1 MPVDLTLLTAYT
13 ATAALLLVIPGP
25 TIMTVVAYGL
35 SQGPRAA
42 WASTLGVVVGD
53 AVAVIASLTGLGAVM
68 ALSPSLFHMIKW
80 AGAAYL
86 LWLAAQTWR
95 ESNRVTTLSGPRAV
109 SPVPLVQIFR
119 QNFIV
124 TALNPKGIVFFVA
137 FIPQFVHADL
147 AYWPQVVVYGV
158 IFVTLGGANALA
170 YAYSAGRL
178 SAFFTRPGP
187 LRWMKRVGAAFL
199 ASAGVYTLFAQL
211 S

>member
-53 AVAVIASLTGLGAVM
+53 AVAVIASLTGLGVM

-109 SPVPLVQIFR
+109 SPVPLVEIFR

>member
-1 MPVDLTLLTAYT
+1 MSFDLALLSAFT

-42 WASTLGVVVGD
+42 WASTLGVIVGD
-53 AVAVIASLTGLGAVM
+53 AVAVVASLTGLGAIM
-68 ALSPSLFHMIKW
+68 ALSPDLFHVVKW

-86 LWLAAQTWR
+86 LWLAVQTWR
-95 ESNRVTTLSGPRAV
+95 ESNRVTASTGPAALP
-109 SPVPLVQIFR
+109 PVPLADIFW
-119 QNFIV
+119 QNLIV

-137 FIPQFVHADL
+137 FIPQFVQADMP
-147 AYWPQVVVYGV
+147 YWPQVTLYGL
-158 IFVTLGGANALA
+158 IFITLGGANALA

-178 SAFFTRPGP
+178 SAFFKRPGP
-187 LRWMKRVGAAFL
+187 LRWMKRVGAGFL

>member
-42 WASTLGVVVGD
+42 WASTSGVVAGD
-53 AVAVIASLTGLGAVM
+53 AVAVVASLTGLGAVM
-68 ALSPSLFHMIKW
+68 TLSPGLFHVIKW
-80 AGAAYL
+80 IGAAYL
-86 LWLAAQTWR
+86 LWLAGQTWR
-95 ESNRVTTLSGPRAV
+95 ESNRVSALTGPTAM

-137 FIPQFVHADL
+137 FIPQFVQADL
-147 AYWPQVVVYGV
+147 AYWPQVILYGL
-158 IFVTLGGANALA
+158 IFVTLGGVNALA

-178 SAFFTRPGP
+178 AAFFTRPAA
-187 LRWMKRVGAAFL
+187 LRWMKRAGAVFL